1 MRKKAV
7 VIVNPMAGRGKGLGR
22 AQKVTQLLSEAGVD
36 CLDFATGRPG
46 QAREISRVHG
56 GQTDVLVS
64 IGGDGT
70 LNEVV
75 NGLADSGAETPVA
88 IIPAGTANMVAKE
101 LGLPR
106 DLASLIRLAVNGR
119 PRRLDLGAAGLRRFI
134 LCGSAGFDASIIR
147 DMARKRSR
155 RGLSLWKY
163 VPLFFSEEMRYRFP
177 PMRVRV
183 DGDLVE
189 EGSSDTI
196 IGNMSRYGAF
206 FQIFLDARPDDG
218 LLDVCCLKGRSQG
231 RLLQYAWSAYWGKL
245 DSLEDVTYYR
255 GRQIILEADEP
266 IPFQIDGE
274 SSGEL
279 PVTIEIH
286 RQAISICV
294 PE

>member
-7 VIVNPMAGRGKGLGR
+7 VIVNPMAGRGKGLTR
-22 AQKVTQLLSEAGVD
+22 AQKAMRLLSDAGVD
-36 CLDFATGRPG
+36 CLLFATGRPG
-46 QAREISRVHG
+46 QAREMAKEHG

-70 LNEVV
+70 LNEVI
-75 NGLADSGAETPVA
+75 NGLADGGAETPVA
-88 IIPAGTANMVAKE
+88 VIPAGTANMVAKE
-101 LGLPR
+101 LGLPG
-106 DLASLIRLAVNGR
+106 DLASLIRLAVSGR
-119 PRRLDLGAAGLRRFI
+119 LRRLDLGTAGSRRFI

-183 DGDLVE
+183 DGELVE

-206 FQIFLDARPDDG
+206 FQMFPDARPDDG
-218 LLDVCCLKGRSQG
+218 LLDICCLKGGTHG
-231 RLLQYAWSAYWGKL
+231 RLLRYAWSAYWGKL
-245 DSLEDVTYYR
+245 DSLKDVTYYR
-255 GRQIILEADEP
+255 GRQIVLEADEP

-279 PVTIEIH
+279 PV
-286 RQAISICV
+286 AIAIRPLALSICV
-294 PE
+294 P

>member
-1 MRKKAV
+1 MRRKAI
-7 VIVNPMAGRGKGLGR
+7 VIVNPMAGRGKGLVR
-22 AQKVTQLLSEAGVD
+22 AQKATRLLSDAGVD
-36 CLDFATGRPG
+36 CLLFATGRPG
-46 QAREISRVHG
+46 QAREMAKEHG

-70 LNEVV
+70 LNEVI

-88 IIPAGTANMVAKE
+88 IVPAGTANMVAKE
-101 LGLPR
+101 LGLPGN
-106 DLASLIRLAVNGR
+106 LSSLIRLAVSGR
-119 PRRLDLGAAGLRRFI
+119 LRRLDLGVAGSRLFI
-134 LCGSAGFDASIIR
+134 LCGSAGFDASVIR

-183 DGDLVE
+183 DGELVE
-189 EGSSDTI
+189 EGSSNTI

-206 FQIFLDARPDDG
+206 FQIFPDAHPDDG
-218 LLDVCCLKGRSQG
+218 LLDICCLKGGTHG
-231 RLLQYAWSAYWGKL
+231 RLLRYAWSAYRGKL
-245 DSLEDVTYYR
+245 DSLEDVIYYR

-274 SSGEL
+274 SWGKL
-279 PVTIEIH
+279 PVTIEVKP
-286 RQAISICV
+286 QAVSLCLL
-294 PE
+294 